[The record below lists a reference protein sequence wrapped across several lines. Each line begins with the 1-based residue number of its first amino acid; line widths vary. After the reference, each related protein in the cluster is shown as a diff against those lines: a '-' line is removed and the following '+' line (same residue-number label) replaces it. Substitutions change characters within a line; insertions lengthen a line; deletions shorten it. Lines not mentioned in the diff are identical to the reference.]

1 MVRQVSSAT
10 LGNWWNHTVS
20 LSKADF
26 SQGAV
31 NQVLLGVFLMFLA
44 FFYSKIW
51 AKFYFGTFEQ
61 YKVRK
66 KLKISSFKKVRFQGW
81 LKIAQFLLTDS

>member
-1 MVRQVSSAT
+1 MPTLARVTTVRQVSSAT

-20 LSKADF
+20 FSKADF

-51 AKFYFGTFEQ
+51 AKFYFGTF
-61 YKVRK
+61 
-66 KLKISSFKKVRFQGW
+66 KL
-81 LKIAQFLLTDS
+81 